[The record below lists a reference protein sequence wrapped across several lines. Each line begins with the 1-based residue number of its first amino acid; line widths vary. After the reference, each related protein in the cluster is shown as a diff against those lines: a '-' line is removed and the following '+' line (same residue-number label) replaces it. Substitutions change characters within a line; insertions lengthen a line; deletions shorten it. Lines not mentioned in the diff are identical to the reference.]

1 MGHDFVISFAA
12 GEREP
17 YVEHFR
23 AALAGELS
31 RRAGRRMRHATVAGG
46 AGAVPGSPVGAARA
60 LVCLCS
66 PRYYRDPGCGW
77 HWSVFEHRLAL
88 LRSAHPAG
96 ADRRVLVRWEP
107 AEPPGGVPRAPVPT
121 AAVLSAY
128 AERGLLGVMDGP
140 GRNAEEFRAAI
151 RSIAAAVLPLLAP
164 PALPRLA
171 GDEAA
176 ALAPLFPVRATPPSP
191 SPSPS
196 VPRQPDPAPEFGP
209 AGGPHLFYV
218 AYAPADREC
227 ALWVAAQIRRLRHR
241 TELDVHDW
249 APGRSVTL
257 STQEALTRAH
267 RVVCL
272 LSPDFVAPGSR
283 TNQVWADAHANP
295 APDGS
300 PRLLPVLIRETELP
314 ALLRDL
320 VPVRLFDQP
329 TPEEKAAALARA
341 INGAGGRPRPDGPPP
356 LPG

>member
-1 MGHDFVISFAA
+1 
-12 GEREP
+12 
-17 YVEHFR
+17 
-23 AALAGELS
+23 
-31 RRAGRRMRHATVAGG
+31 
-46 AGAVPGSPVGAARA
+46 
-60 LVCLCS
+60 
-66 PRYYRDPGCGW
+66 
-77 HWSVFEHRLAL
+77 
-88 LRSAHPAG
+88 
-96 ADRRVLVRWEP
+96 
-107 AEPPGGVPRAPVPT
+107 
-121 AAVLSAY
+121 
-128 AERGLLGVMDGP
+128 
-140 GRNAEEFRAAI
+140 
-151 RSIAAAVLPLLAP
+151 
-164 PALPRLA
+164 
-171 GDEAA
+171 
-176 ALAPLFPVRATPPSP
+176 
-191 SPSPS
+191 
-196 VPRQPDPAPEFGP
+196 
-209 AGGPHLFYV
+209 
-218 AYAPADREC
+218 
-227 ALWVAAQIRRLRHR
+227 VAAQIRRLRHR